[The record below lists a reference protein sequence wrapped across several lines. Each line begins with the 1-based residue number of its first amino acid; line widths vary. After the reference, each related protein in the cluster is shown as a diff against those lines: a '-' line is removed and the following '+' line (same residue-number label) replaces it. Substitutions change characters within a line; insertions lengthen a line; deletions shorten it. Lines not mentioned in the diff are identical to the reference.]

1 MPSKDD
7 TKQQVRGD
15 GVKSPGSST
24 GKRKKKVLVK
34 KKKSPSKTHIS
45 DTSDPIRTK
54 VSKTEPVRTVV
65 SHPGG
70 GEYYVEESDDSQ
82 AAAGPSYGS
91 QKDSSGQYFVTQ
103 QPSSDEGESYYYPS
117 EPQSYQFGGDQRGGY
132 EYGGGGGGGVE
143 IVSVADDEESIYTD
157 ATEVHRVSIHH
168 FEQHVSSSVR
178 RFEIS
183 IMLFLLHCKFEVVFY
198 ILFT

>member
-1 MPSKDD
+1 MSSKDD

-157 ATEVHRVSIHH
+157 ATEV
-168 FEQHVSSSVR
+168 
-178 RFEIS
+178 
-183 IMLFLLHCKFEVVFY
+183 LFLMHCAYLHLYTPTIYKFSSYYSIKHSSQYRNSRFKHD
-198 ILFT
+198 L